1 MLCVL
6 YFDADQGLIG
16 KIAHFDLK
24 SMVFSAPM
32 GLIWVEKGAVV
43 LIFSLK
49 VSISH
54 DRCDKN
60 PLATR

>member
-24 SMVFSAPM
+24 NMDFLRSQGSDM
-32 GLIWVEKGAVV
+32 GCKRCYGADI
-43 LIFSLK
+43 LPNYI
-49 VSISH
+49 
-54 DRCDKN
+54 N
-60 PLATR
+60 LACQM